1 MSEDAP
7 YCAAPDVLAQL
18 PFPTQPLPT
27 AEAIARSGARHHHLI
42 IACAAIADD
51 AACQQALRDLAL
63 PALDGLLRRLP
74 HRHTDTAAEDS
85 PIPPHERAAARAL
98 GLDAAC
104 PPWAALA
111 AAATT
116 TDPTGSSAAAPTPP
130 TLPVETGDEPV
141 AWLTPCHWLIGA
153 DQVRMD
159 DPQRLALDAPAA
171 RALHAVLAPWFAQDG
186 LHLVL
191 DAADPLRWRVH
202 GRALAGLQCASLDR
216 TALRD
221 LRPWMPSPRT
231 AAAIHRLHSEVQML
245 LYTHP
250 FNDAREAAGLP
261 PVNAFWLHGCAAL
274 PAQSST
280 PAALPAVLHAVPELR
295 PLALRQQWAPWR
307 RAWQQA
313 DAGPL
318 ARFAALLPHIAAAG
332 GRATLT
338 LCGERAACSFST
350 HALHGPGYGPTGAD
364 ADAARHDGPW
374 PQTPQTPGLW
384 LRLQRWL
391 RPVRFASLHQKL

>member
-1 MSEDAP
+1 MSADDP
-7 YCAAPDVLAQL
+7 HCATPDVLAQL

-27 AEAIARSGARHHHLI
+27 PEAIARTGARHHHLI
-42 IACAAIADD
+42 IACAAMADD
-51 AACQQALRDLAL
+51 AACQQALHDLAL

-74 HRHTDTAAEDS
+74 HQHTDTATEDS

-111 AAATT
+111 AITAVTATP
-116 TDPTGSSAAAPTPP
+116 TDSSEAAPPAPP
-130 TLPVETGDEPV
+130 KDEPV

-159 DPQRLALDAPAA
+159 DPLHLGLDAPAA

-186 LHLVL
+186 LHLAL

-216 TALRD
+216 AALRD

-231 AAAIHRLHSEVQML
+231 AATIHRLHSEVQML

-250 FNDAREAAGLP
+250 FNDAREVAGLP
-261 PVNAFWLHGCAAL
+261 PVNAFWLHSCAAL
-274 PAQSST
+274 PVQRST
-280 PAALPAVLHAVPELR
+280 PDGLPAVLHAVPDLR

-307 RAWQQA
+307 RAWQQT

-318 ARFAALLPHIAAAG
+318 AEFAALLPHIAAAG

-350 HALHGPGYGPTGAD
+350 HALHGPGYEPTGAD
-364 ADAARHDGPW
+364 ADTARHDGPS
-374 PQTPQTPGLW
+374 PQTHSLW